1 METTEGSERK
11 PTALFWIIA
20 VIFVIWGLIGCSFY
34 LAEVMMSDAAY
45 SDAFG
50 PELAEVRGVY
60 PTWAMAAYAT
70 AVWSGLIAAL
80 LCILRKQVSVTVFLF
95 SLGMAIL
102 GFIPSFTNP
111 VLKEA
116 AGEWFWVMPLVVVA
130 IGIFE
135 VFYSWKQRAN
145 GILR

>member
-1 METTEGSERK
+1 MTEGSERK

-50 PELAEVRGVY
+50 PELAGVRGVY

-70 AVWSGLIAAL
+70 AVWSGLIAA
-80 LCILRKQVSVTVFLF
+80 ILFIFRKRISVAVFMF
-95 SLGMAIL
+95 SLGMAIF

-111 VLKEA
+111 VLKNA
-116 AGEWFWVMPLVVVA
+116 AGEGFWVMPLIVVC

-135 VFYSWKQRAN
+135 IIFSRKQRAN